1 MALEDIADLLG
12 HKTLAMTKRYA
23 HISMERLHSAVKQL
37 WVIAT
42 DTTPDTR
49 PSEVV
54 QVARRLVIK

>member
-23 HISMERLHSAVKQL
+23 HISMERLHAAVKEL
-37 WVIAT
+37 SVIAT
-42 DTTPDTR
+42 DTTTDTR

-54 QVARRLVIK
+54 QAANAFGR